1 MRLRRLGDAVRDVVD
16 DVQARDALL
25 LQEVHRV
32 RVLLAEDRH
41 QHVGAGD
48 LLLARGLH
56 VQDGALDDALE
67 AERRL
72 RVDLAVGGDARR
84 LLGDVLRQV
93 LAQLVHVGAAGAQ
106 HLGRGRVVQQREQQ
120 VLDGDE
126 LVALLARLDERH
138 VQTDFELLGDHS
150 CSLPFALSTLSCVA
164 SITHCSGCW
173 CFREYAATCCTL
185 VVATSRG

>member
-1 MRLRRLGDAVRDVVD
+1 M
-16 DVQARDALL
+16 
-25 LQEVHRV
+25 
-32 RVLLAEDRH
+32 
-41 QHVGAGD
+41 
-48 LLLARGLH
+48 
-56 VQDGALDDALE
+56 QDGALDHALE
-67 AERRL
+67 AERGL

-138 VQTDFELLGDHS
+138 VQADFEFLGDHVQVS
-150 CSLPFALSTLSCVA
+150 

-173 CFREYAATCCTL
+173 CLRAYAATCCTL
-185 VVATSRG
+185 VEATSCG